1 MSELQDVS
9 SSVFVVDDDSSVRD
23 AVKTLLRSVGL
34 RAEVFGSAEE
44 FLRTDLG
51 EAPSCLILD
60 VRLPGVNG
68 LDFQEQLNR
77 VGVQLPI
84 IFITA
89 HGDIPMNLRALKAG
103 AVDFLAKPFQKEEL
117 LTAVYQ
123 ALDRD
128 RARRAEAAELSALQS
143 RIDRLHSQEREV
155 NFDFAV
161 LNKMASRLST
171 ADPLHDVL
179 HEVLEFVVSIV
190 KCDSCLI
197 YLLEGDEL
205 VLQAS
210 RNPHPESVGR
220 LSIRVGQG
228 ITGWVAQH
236 RQPVVIAQKAFE
248 DSRFRLL
255 NELPEDRFEAFLSVP
270 LVCGGHLVGVIN
282 LQNLLPYQ
290 FTKREV
296 SLIAT
301 IGFLV
306 GAEVE
311 RVRLETENLQLSE
324 RLESR
329 KLIERAKGLLQRDLG
344 IGEEEAYRT
353 LQRESQQRRK
363 TMKEVAEA
371 IILSDDLKH
380 RPAQ

>member
-1 MSELQDVS
+1 MAQITELGTA
-9 SSVFVVDDDSSVRD
+9 VFVVDDDASVRD

-44 FLRTDLG
+44 FLQAGLSET
-51 EAPSCLILD
+51 PSCLVLD

-68 LDFQEQLNR
+68 LDFQEQLNKA
-77 VGVQLPI
+77 GIQIPI

-103 AVDFLAKPFQKEEL
+103 AVEFLAKPFQKEEL

-123 ALDRD
+123 ALERD
-128 RARRAEAAELSALQS
+128 KTRREEAAEFSALQS
-143 RIDRLHSQEREV
+143 RLEKLNSREREV
-155 NFDFAV
+155 SFDIAL

-171 ADPLHDVL
+171 ADPLHEVL
-179 HEVLEFVVSIV
+179 HEVVEFVVSVV

-205 VLQAS
+205 VLRS
-210 RNPHPESVGR
+210 SKNPHPEVVDR
-220 LSIRVGQG
+220 LAMRVGQG

-236 RQPVVIAQKAFE
+236 RQPVVISKKAYE
-248 DSRFRLL
+248 DSRFKLL
-255 NELPEDRFEAFLSVP
+255 NELPEDRFEAFLAAP
-270 LVCGGHLVGVIN
+270 LVSGGHLVGVIN
-282 LQNLLPYQ
+282 LQNRMPYQ
-290 FTKREV
+290 YTKREV

-311 RVRLETENLQLSE
+311 RARLESENLQLSD
-324 RLESR
+324 RLETR
-329 KLIERAKGLLQRDLG
+329 KLVERAKGILQRELK
-344 IGEEEAYRT
+344 ISEEDAYLT
-353 LQRESQQRRK
+353 LQRESRQRRK
-363 TMKEVAEA
+363 LMKEVAEA
-371 IILSDDLKH
+371 VILSDELKH
-380 RPAQ
+380 P

>member
-1 MSELQDVS
+1 MAQEVDVN
-9 SSVFVVDDDSSVRD
+9 SSVFVVDDDASVRD

-44 FLRTDLG
+44 FLQAELAET
-51 EAPSCLILD
+51 PSCLVLD

-68 LDFQEQLNR
+68 LDFQEQLNKI
-77 VGVQLPI
+77 GIQIPI

-103 AVDFLAKPFQKEEL
+103 AVEFLAKPFQKEEL

-123 ALDRD
+123 AIERD
-128 RARRAEAAELSALQS
+128 KARREEAAEFSALQS
-143 RIDRLHSQEREV
+143 RIDKLNSKEREV
-155 NFDFAV
+155 NFDIAL

-171 ADPLHDVL
+171 ADPLH
-179 HEVLEFVVSIV
+179 EVLNEVVEFVASVV

-197 YLLEGDEL
+197 YLLEGEEL
-205 VLQAS
+205 VLRS
-210 RNPHPESVGR
+210 SKNPHAEAVDR
-220 LSIRVGQG
+220 LTIRVGQG

-236 RQPVVIAQKAFE
+236 RQPVVISNKAYE

-282 LQNLLPYQ
+282 LQNRMPYQ
-290 FTKREV
+290 YTKREV

-311 RVRLETENLQLSE
+311 RARLESENLQLSE
-324 RLESR
+324 RLETR
-329 KLIERAKGLLQRDLG
+329 KLVERAKGVLQRELK
-344 IGEEEAYRT
+344 ISEEDAYRT

-363 TMKEVAEA
+363 SMKEVAEA
-371 IILSDDLKH
+371 IIISDELKH
-380 RPAQ
+380 SG

>member
-1 MSELQDVS
+1 MPQIADVS
-9 SSVFVVDDDSSVRD
+9 ASVFVVDDDASIRD

-34 RAEVFGSAEE
+34 RAQAFESAEE
-44 FLRTDLG
+44 FLHADLT
-51 EAPSCLILD
+51 EAPGCLVLD

-68 LDFQEQLNR
+68 LDFQEQLSKA
-77 VGVQLPI
+77 GVQIPI
-84 IFITA
+84 IFISA
-89 HGDIPMNLRALKAG
+89 HGDIPMNLRALKSG
-103 AVDFLAKPFQKEEL
+103 AVEFLAKPFQKEEL

-123 ALDRD
+123 ALERD
-128 RARRAEAAELSALQS
+128 KARRVEAAELTALQL
-143 RIDRLHSQEREV
+143 RLDRLNSREREV
-155 NFDFAV
+155 NFDIAV

-171 ADPLHDVL
+171 ADRLHRVL
-179 HEVLEFVVSIV
+179 HEVVEFVVSIV

-205 VLQAS
+205 VLRS
-210 RNPHPESVGR
+210 SKNPHPEALDR
-220 LSIRVGQG
+220 LTMRMGQG

-236 RQPVVIAQKAFE
+236 RQPVVISKKAYE
-248 DSRFRLL
+248 DPRFRLL

-282 LQNLLPYQ
+282 LQNRVPHQYS
-290 FTKREV
+290 KREV

-311 RVRLETENLQLSE
+311 RARLESENAQLSE
-324 RLESR
+324 RLETR
-329 KLIERAKGLLQRDLG
+329 KLIERAKGVLQRDLG
-344 IGEEEAYRT
+344 ISEDDAYRT

-363 TMKEVAEA
+363 SMKEVAEA
-371 IILSDDLKH
+371 IIISDELKH
-380 RPAQ
+380 SS